1 MAIAFFSGVKMD
13 AASLLGQFSRAGLDG
28 QIVDQRDA
36 SYDAHRKIWNGLAD
50 RYPALI
56 VRAASDD
63 DVRKTVRIAGECG
76 LLLAV
81 RCGGHSL
88 PGLSTCDD
96 GIVLDLSLM
105 RGVTVDR
112 NTRTVEVQG
121 GALLSD
127 LDAAT
132 TKHGLVTPAG
142 VVSHTGVGG
151 LTLGGGM
158 GWLSRRYGLTIDNL
172 LNVRIVTADGQL
184 RSVSAESEPEL
195 FWGLRGGGGNFGVVT
210 NFTFKLHDL
219 GPLTVGRWVYPTQ
232 DYALVLQ
239 AFQTLSA
246 AAPRELTTNFSFAQ
260 REIVV
265 TACWS
270 GPADKAAAVVEPFG
284 ALAPSRSGSFGI
296 KPYVELQQRHDVAMA
311 HGLRFYSK
319 AGFLA
324 KIDDAAIACMKEV
337 VDAAPVATADVYILQ
352 LGGAIGDVGEDAT
365 AYSGRQAN
373 YYWIAGAAWTH
384 RDDDSR
390 CMGWGR
396 STASKLTGLSMQSN
410 YVNEQAEFGR
420 DVAYGAYGPAKYER
434 LARLKGRYD
443 QANLFRLNQNIEPKF

>member
-1 MAIAFFSGVKMD
+1 MD
-13 AASLLGQFSRAGLDG
+13 AASLRGQFSRAGLDG
-28 QIVDQRDA
+28 QIVDQSDA
-36 SYDAHRKIWNGLAD
+36 SYDVHRKIWNGLAD
-50 RYPALI
+50 RHPALI

-63 DVRKTVRIAGECG
+63 DVRKTVRIAAERG

-105 RGVTVDR
+105 RGVAIDKNV
-112 NTRTVEVQG
+112 RTAEVQG
-121 GALLSD
+121 GALLGD

-132 TKHGLVTPAG
+132 TQVGLVTPAG

-172 LNVRIVTADGQL
+172 LSVQIVTADGQL
-184 RSVSAESEPEL
+184 RVASAESEPEL

-210 NFTFKLHDL
+210 KFTFKLHVL
-219 GPLTVGRWVYPTQ
+219 GPLTVGRWVYAAQ
-232 DYALVLQ
+232 DYTSVLPGFQ
-239 AFQTLSA
+239 ALSA
-246 AAPRELTTNFSFAQ
+246 GAPRELTTNFSFAR

-270 GPADKAAAVVEPFG
+270 GPADKAAAVVAPFG
-284 ALAPSRSGSFGI
+284 ALAQPQSGSFGL
-296 KPYVELQQRHDVAMA
+296 KPYVELQQRHDEAMA
-311 HGLRFYSK
+311 HGLRYYSK

-324 KIDDAAIACMKEV
+324 KIDDAAIACMKGV
-337 VDAAPVATADVYILQ
+337 VDAVPVTTADVYVLQ

-373 YYWIAGAAWTH
+373 YYWIAGAAWAN
-384 RDDDSR
+384 RDDDTR

-396 STASKLTGLSMQSN
+396 STASKLTALSMQGN

-420 DVAYGAYGPAKYER
+420 DVAYGAYGAAKYER
-434 LARLKGRYD
+434 LAKLKGRYD
-443 QANLFRLNQNIEPKF
+443 PANLFRLNQNIEPKS